1 MRIPTVARLVSRVSW
16 IVVALLFASGS
27 SALAQDRLGGHFG
40 FVLPLVTS
48 TESLEN
54 TDNRVERTTI
64 TIGDDFV
71 IGFPMGITVKKSDK
85 VAFDLEVVPF
95 IQNEPLGISLLVHP
109 GILFPLQHSFTT
121 GVRMAFDV
129 NQASWGFTPLLAH
142 GWPLKDGCGCAFFAE
157 VDVPIRFQQAA
168 DGHNF
173 TAVTLAAHFGLGF

>member
-40 FVLPLVTS
+40 FVLPLVTW
-48 TESLEN
+48 TETFEP
-54 TDNRVERTTI
+54 TDNRAERTTT

-71 IGFPMGITVKKSDK
+71 IGFPMGITVKKTDK
-85 VAFDLEVVPF
+85 VAFDLELVPF
-95 IQNEPLGISLLVHP
+95 IQNEPLNISLLVHP

-129 NQASWGFTPLLAH
+129 NQASWGFTPLLARSFA
-142 GWPLKDGCGCAFFAE
+142 LKDCGCAFFAE
-157 VDVPIRFQQAA
+157 VDVPIRFQQAS
-168 DGHNF
+168 DGHSF